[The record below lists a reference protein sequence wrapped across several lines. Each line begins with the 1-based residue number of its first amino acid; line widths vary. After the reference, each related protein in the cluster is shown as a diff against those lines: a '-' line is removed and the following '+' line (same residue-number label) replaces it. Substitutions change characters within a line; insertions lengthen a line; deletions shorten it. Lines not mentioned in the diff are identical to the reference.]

1 MLNGYV
7 SHSTIQPFSHL
18 TISAMTFP
26 NHLAGGAVFT
36 GFFASL
42 LFGVNILASPWT
54 LATTLVAS
62 VLPDCDHTRS
72 PIGKL
77 LFPLAKFLNRRFGHR
92 TITHSIPALIAL
104 TLLVSFV
111 EKTYF
116 DSFRVSIAFCLAYW
130 SHLLFDMCTL
140 QGVPLMYPFRKNP
153 FVLIGNPDARIRV
166 GDYRREAIAFSVFLA
181 WGVSLHSLGLL
192 QNGFWTTYN
201 QAFATLEHLHSEFR
215 RSPDMLKVDY
225 VYREGTDEISG
236 TGYCI
241 ESSVS
246 KATLLILS
254 PSGEGGVGEWL
265 LLDQAKMNVKRV
277 FPTHTGKPL
286 DIRHLDL
293 VNVPADSLNQVLF
306 GMTILSMELQAN
318 QSFQLA
324 EPNGFPKIVTNY
336 EGKYLNQA
344 PVFSLSFPQT
354 TLSSPEETFPDR
366 SHLPQI
372 ELLELQI
379 ARLRRSQSE
388 ETAAWDAT
396 QSQIAQLH
404 RQYAATDDP
413 LRRQELHAQLRELE
427 ALKPPKLDDS
437 RIEEL
442 QNQIRKIEKEAVL
455 RNEAKRQALELK
467 HRQETGQLQE
477 LRFTGI
483 VRYVILSSP
492 KGNLSFPSET

>member
-1 MLNGYV
+1 
-7 SHSTIQPFSHL
+7 
-18 TISAMTFP
+18 MTMP

-36 GFFASL
+36 GFFASI

-54 LATTLVAS
+54 LAITFVAS

-77 LFPLAKFLNRRFGHR
+77 LFPLAKWLNRRFGHR
-92 TITHSIPALIAL
+92 TITHSIPALIVL

-116 DSFRVSIAFCLAYW
+116 GSFRVSIAFCLAYW

-140 QGVPLMYPFRKNP
+140 QGVPLMYPFKKNP

-181 WGVSLHSLGLL
+181 WGVSLYSLGLL

-201 QAFATLEHLHSEFR
+201 RTFATLHHLHSEFR
-215 RSPDMLKVDY
+215 RSTDLLLVDY
-225 VYREGTDEISG
+225 AYLEGTREITG

-241 ESSVS
+241 EASES
-246 KATLLILS
+246 KAMLLTSSLGGGK
-254 PSGEGGVGEWL
+254 GEAGRVGEWL
-265 LLDQAKMNVKRV
+265 LLDQSKMTVKRV
-277 FPTHTGKPL
+277 LPTHTGKPL

-293 VNVPADSLNQVLF
+293 VNVTADSFNRAISNKAVLS
-306 GMTILSMELQAN
+306 LELQGN
-318 QSFQLA
+318 QPFQA
-324 EPNGFPKIVTNY
+324 TEANGFPKTVTSY
-336 EGKYLNQA
+336 EGKYLGQV
-344 PVFSLSFPQT
+344 PVFSSLTPQSSSLSDS
-354 TLSSPEETFPDR
+354 LLADY

-372 ELLELQI
+372 ELLEQKI
-379 ARLRRSQSE
+379 AIHRREQS
-388 ETAAWDAT
+388 AARSAWDAT

-413 LRRQELHAQLRELE
+413 LQRQNLHAQIRELE
-427 ALKPPKLDDS
+427 TINPPKPDNTQ
-437 RIEEL
+437 IEEL
-442 QNQIRKIEKEAVL
+442 QNQIRKIEKEAAL
-455 RNEAKRQALELK
+455 RNVAKRQALELRR
-467 HRQETGQLQE
+467 RQETGQLQE

-483 VRYVILSSP
+483 VRFVEL
-492 KGNLSFPSET
+492 

>member
-1 MLNGYV
+1 
-7 SHSTIQPFSHL
+7 
-18 TISAMTFP
+18 MTMP

-36 GFFASL
+36 GFFASI

-77 LFPLAKFLNRRFGHR
+77 LLPLAKWLNRRFGHR
-92 TITHSIPALIAL
+92 TITHSIPALVAL

-116 DSFRVSIAFCLAYW
+116 DHFRVSIAFCLAYW

-166 GDYRREAIAFSVFLA
+166 GDYRREAIAFSVFLV

-201 QAFATLEHLHSEFR
+201 RTFATLHHLHSEFR
-215 RSPDMLKVDY
+215 RSTDLLQVDY
-225 VYREGTDEISG
+225 AYLEGTQEITG

-241 ESSVS
+241 EASES
-246 KATLLILS
+246 KATLLVSS
-254 PSGEGGVGEWL
+254 PSGGGREGAGVGEWL
-265 LLDQAKMNVKRV
+265 LLDQSKMTVKRV
-277 FPTHTGKPL
+277 YPTHTGKPL

-293 VNVPADSLNQVLF
+293 VNLTADSLNRALS
-306 GMTILSMELQAN
+306 GKTILSLELQAN
-318 QSFQLA
+318 QPFQVTEA
-324 EPNGFPKIVTNY
+324 NGFPKTVTSY
-336 EGKYLNQA
+336 ENKYLNAA
-344 PVFSLSFPQT
+344 PV
-354 TLSSPEETFPDR
+354 LSSLIPNPSSLPDSLLADR

-372 ELLELQI
+372 ELLEQKI
-379 ARLRRSQSE
+379 AIHRREQAAAR
-388 ETAAWDAT
+388 AAWDAT

-413 LRRQELHAQLRELE
+413 LQRQNLHAQIRELE
-427 ALKPPKLDDS
+427 AINSPKPDNTQV
-437 RIEEL
+437 EEL
-442 QNQIRKIEKEAVL
+442 HNQIRKIEKEAAL
-455 RNEAKRQALELK
+455 RSEAKRQAHELK
-467 HRQETGQLQE
+467 RRQETGQLQE

-492 KGNLSFPSET
+492 EGNLSFPSGT

>member
-1 MLNGYV
+1 M
-7 SHSTIQPFSHL
+7 
-18 TISAMTFP
+18 P

-36 GFFASL
+36 GFFASI

-77 LFPLAKFLNRRFGHR
+77 LFPLAKWLNRRFGHR
-92 TITHSIPALIAL
+92 TITHSISALVAL

-116 DSFRVSIAFCLAYW
+116 DHFRVSIAFCLAYW

-166 GDYRREAIAFSVFLA
+166 GDYRREAIAFSVFLV

-201 QAFATLEHLHSEFR
+201 RTFATLHHLHSEFR
-215 RSPDMLKVDY
+215 RSTDLLRVDY
-225 VYREGTDEISG
+225 AYLEGTKEITG

-241 ESSVS
+241 EASES
-246 KATLLILS
+246 KATLLTPS
-254 PSGEGGVGEWL
+254 PRGEGWGEVGVGEWL
-265 LLDQAKMNVKRV
+265 LLDQSKMTVKRV
-277 FPTHTGKPL
+277 YPTHTGKPL
-286 DIRHLDL
+286 DIRHLGL
-293 VNVPADSLNQVLF
+293 VNLTDDSLKRALS
-306 GMTILSMELQAN
+306 GKTILSLELQAN
-318 QSFQLA
+318 QPFQIIEA
-324 EPNGFPKIVTNY
+324 NGFPKTVTSY
-336 EGKYLNQA
+336 ENKYLNAA
-344 PVFSLSFPQT
+344 PV
-354 TLSSPEETFPDR
+354 LSSLIPNPSSLPDSLLADR

-372 ELLELQI
+372 ELLEQKI
-379 ARLRRSQSE
+379 DIHRREQSAE
-388 ETAAWDAT
+388 RAAWDAT

-413 LRRQELHAQLRELE
+413 LQRQNLHAQIQELE
-427 ALKPPKLDDS
+427 AINPPKPDNTQV
-437 RIEEL
+437 EEL
-442 QNQIRKIEKEAVL
+442 QNQIRKIEKEAAL
-455 RNEAKRQALELK
+455 RSEAKRQALELK
-467 HRQETGQLQE
+467 RRQETGQLQE

-483 VRYVILSSP
+483 VRYIILSSP
-492 KGNLSFPSET
+492 EGNLSFPSGT